1 MKLLITTQSVDL
13 KNPVL
18 GFFHEWI
25 KQFSFHFEKVTV
37 LCLNKGDCNLPK
49 NVEVVS
55 LGKDSKVPRI
65 KILLNFLSFVIFN
78 RKLYDKVFVHMNP
91 IYVVLGGIFWR
102 FFDKEVFLWY
112 SHKNV
117 DWKLKFATFFSNKV
131 FSTSKEGFSLK
142 NQKGIFVGHG
152 IDDNL
157 FSEVIFKSFGINK
170 KIIISSIS
178 RISEVKNLEALILT
192 ARKLKELSINF
203 EINVWGDVL
212 NDRDKAYKLK
222 LEKYIDEGH
231 LNSSVYFRGF
241 VPYEKILTV
250 LNDSDITV
258 NLSSDGGMDKVVLE
272 SLLSMRP
279 TFFSNKAF
287 LDIYGDL
294 GSKFHFKDGND
305 LALKIVDLLKRGFN
319 EDDALMLREVVKK
332 RYNLSSLIQKIAN
345 YYGK

>member
-1 MKLLITTQSVDL
+1 MD
-13 KNPVL
+13 
-18 GFFHEWI
+18 
-25 KQFSFHFEKVTV
+25 
-37 LCLNKGDCNLPK
+37 
-49 NVEVVS
+49 
-55 LGKDSKVPRI
+55 
-65 KILLNFLSFVIFN
+65 
-78 RKLYDKVFVHMNP
+78 
-91 IYVVLGGIFWR
+91 
-102 FFDKEVFLWY
+102 
-112 SHKNV
+112 
-117 DWKLKFATFFSNKV
+117 
-131 FSTSKEGFSLK
+131 
-142 NQKGIFVGHG
+142 
-152 IDDNL
+152 
-157 FSEVIFKSFGINK
+157 
-170 KIIISSIS
+170 
-178 RISEVKNLEALILT
+178 
-192 ARKLKELSINF
+192 
-203 EINVWGDVL
+203 
-212 NDRDKAYKLK
+212 KLK